1 MQTSLSK
8 LRQSQTVLD
17 YAIDDWSKPLRARI
31 NGQKLFDVA
40 RQYINSVVEVTNLIS
55 FLFYLKTKAIE

>member
-55 FLFYLKTKAIE
+55 LLFYLKTKAIE